1 MAPWRSVARTARMA
15 APCTVTRPSR
25 ATPVCSLP
33 AVPPIRWLPL
43 CPASQERAGEVGDR
57 SAGIPRGRSP
67 TDTAIRARDDM
78 FRPRARASTSAGCA
92 YSRSAVLDPPPR
104 CRSRRRWSCAVLVAV
119 TSTVP
124 RQGHARPTA
133 REVGLHP
140 SVARSVWRSWGQRRA
155 AAGILPWSPGDSAAS
170 LPVECGRRV
179 RALTTCT
186 TRRRL
191 RMGGR
196 LRLYRVPSRFNAGHQ
211 HNRLPMAAAEK
222 GLPAWP
228 RVLLFAHSGRDP
240 HRPDRARAQAC
251 ARGRGGW
258 WRAR

>member
-1 MAPWRSVARTARMA
+1 
-15 APCTVTRPSR
+15 
-25 ATPVCSLP
+25 
-33 AVPPIRWLPL
+33 
-43 CPASQERAGEVGDR
+43 
-57 SAGIPRGRSP
+57 
-67 TDTAIRARDDM
+67 M
-78 FRPRARASTSAGCA
+78 FTPRASASTSAGCA

-140 SVARSVWRSWGQRRA
+140 SGARSVRRSWGQRRA

-196 LRLYRVPSRFNAGHQ
+196 LRLYRVPKPVQRRPPAQPAPNGRSR
-211 HNRLPMAAAEK
+211 K